1 MEKSNSNFI
10 SKLCERLLNEKS
22 SSHIEHTL
30 AMKTTRYLCVPLY
43 VCLYN
48 CVWSLIG
55 VCNWVSCSDSSWLQ
69 GLWYMSM
76 CTHTTTHKVTIN
88 DGNNVNTEPMPV
100 RENESK
106 TIWDRET
113 KKKKGRE
120 YLMMWSCFFL
130 SLYTE
135 KQQQEIYK
143 KKEEMNTVDDTHCKK
158 PTILNSWL

>member
-10 SKLCERLLNEKS
+10 SKFCERLLNEKS

-100 RENESK
+100 RESESK

-113 KKKKGRE
+113 KKKEGERVFNDVK
-120 YLMMWSCFFL
+120 LFL
-130 SLYTE
+130 SQSLYWKATARDIQE
-135 KQQQEIYK
+135 KRRNEYCGWYSLQKANYSK
-143 KKEEMNTVDDTHCKK
+143 
-158 PTILNSWL
+158 